1 MSDRNTNKTI
11 VLMAILRNAGRRE
24 SRERERGGRKR
35 KRREKEKGEGERERG
50 GRKRACKKQIL
61 RRLPGEIEIER

>member
-11 VLMAILRNAGRRE
+11 VLMAILKNAGRRE
-24 SRERERGGRKR
+24 SR
-35 KRREKEKGEGERERG
+35 ERERG

-61 RRLPGEIEIER
+61 RRGPGEIEIERWRVEMEVHGESK